1 MIAALRYE
9 WRRLSS
15 IRSTWIITAIAFAQ
29 AVGFIWLFSTFTS
42 SLVITGDGTVLAPEP
57 TDFRTIIPFIFLPFF
72 PLIVSTLAGQAF
84 GHDYRH
90 GTIRLTLSN
99 FPNRGQILFAR
110 VGMLLGFVTVLSI
123 VTVAACVGIV
133 ELYSSSTGGIE
144 WSTFTGT
151 ALKLWAYL
159 IMYMIV
165 CVAIV
170 LVTRI
175 MALGIVI
182 PLVMVLIVEN
192 LLVLLGMWKAEW
204 LPRWIPFSNA
214 TAWVTSETGE
224 NEFGGAIL
232 SGSPWPLFGLAAI
245 LTVAALYRFLRKDA

>member
-29 AVGFIWLFSTFTS
+29 AVGFIWLFATFTNS
-42 SLVITGDGTVLAPEP
+42 MAVDAGGTLRPEP
-57 TDFRTIIPFIFLPFF
+57 TDLRTIIPFIFLPFF

-99 FPNRGQILFAR
+99 FPNRGQILLAR
-110 VGMLLGFVTVLSI
+110 VGLLLGFVTALSV
-123 VTVAACVGIV
+123 VTVAVCVGIV
-133 ELYSSSTGGIE
+133 ELYSSTTGGIE
-144 WSTFTGT
+144 WSTFAET

-159 IMYMIV
+159 LMYMIV
-165 CVAIV
+165 CMAIV
-170 LVTRI
+170 VVTRI

-192 LLVLLGMWKAEW
+192 LMVLLGMWKADW
-204 LPRWIPFSNA
+204 LPWLKPLHHFGCLKASKKTLKN
-214 TAWVTSETGE
+214 TSAKRKPMPMRCHVGCH
-224 NEFGGAIL
+224 
-232 SGSPWPLFGLAAI
+232 
-245 LTVAALYRFLRKDA
+245 VAAMPSPHPQCQGRRGV